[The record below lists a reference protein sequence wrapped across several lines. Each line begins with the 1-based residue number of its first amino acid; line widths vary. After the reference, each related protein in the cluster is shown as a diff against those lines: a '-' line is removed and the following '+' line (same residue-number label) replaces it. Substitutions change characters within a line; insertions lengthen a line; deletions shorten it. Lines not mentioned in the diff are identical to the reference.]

1 MEMTGF
7 RHQVGGHFGLFEC
20 TGHVAKPVNAREMA
34 FYELLT
40 DNIRTFTPAYCGRV
54 LVSTSISE
62 KGELTLSTPSMF
74 DCHKRL
80 PHTPPSTSRPKKMRF
95 RLKNGKV
102 MVDLDKN
109 ENTFA
114 GECQAKVVHRLLK
127 NGPSWFIL
135 LENIVENFEMPC
147 VLDLKM
153 GTRQHGDDAPAH
165 KVAAQM
171 RKCAE
176 STSALLGVRIVGM
189 QLFDGPSGAFNFVN
203 KLEGRKID
211 QQQFYDYFYLYLR
224 ACGEKRA
231 KILKK
236 RLEAIRNVLLEA
248 EGFRFFSSSILV
260 AFDAI
265 GREDNIR
272 VQMIDFAHSTFP
284 GFCQD
289 ALYYGADDGYL
300 QGVETLIAQLEFFL
314 ESFPETPESC
324 ASR

>member
-7 RHQVGGHFGLFEC
+7 RHQVGGHFGLFSC

-34 FYELLT
+34 FYELLPE
-40 DNIRTFTPAYCGRV
+40 NLRKFAPAYCGRV
-54 LVSTSISE
+54 FVSATASSS
-62 KGELTLSTPSMF
+62 GELTLSTPSMF
-74 DCHKRL
+74 DCHK
-80 PHTPPSTSRPKKMRF
+80 TPPNSPSTSKTPKMRF

-102 MVDLDKN
+102 LADGEGN

-114 GECQAKVVHRLLK
+114 GTCQAKVVHRLIK

-153 GTRQHGDDAPAH
+153 GTRQHGDDAPDH
-165 KVAAQM
+165 KIAAQM

-189 QLFDGPSGAFNFVN
+189 QLFDRRSGAVNFVD
-203 KLEGRKID
+203 KLEGRKIG
-211 QQQFYDYFYLYLR
+211 QQQFYDYLYLYLR

-231 KILKK
+231 LILKK
-236 RLEAIRNVLLEA
+236 KLEAMRKELAQADGL
-248 EGFRFFSSSILV
+248 RFFSSSILV
-260 AFDAI
+260 AFDASN
-265 GREDNIR
+265 RSDNIR

-289 ALYYGADDGYL
+289 ALYDGADEGYL
-300 QGVETLIAQLEFFL
+300 QGVDTLITQVEFFL
-314 ESFPETPESC
+314 ESFPDTPESC